1 MDAPLVFN
9 SDPDQ
14 RRLDA
19 VVVVVGA
26 IGAVGF
32 VFYLLGRFVSFVLQ
46 PLQQLTK
53 HAYFCLLWIIESI
66 ALLLAGKN
74 ALCRSCSPNCGVET
88 MQVFAHR
95 CFPAGVNTPVSLHLQ
110 ATVHR
115 FLWRRQRSPNYGEAQ
130 KDEARGLHAAS
141 RRPRRQRTIP
151 PCLALLKKPV
161 GSGISNPSRSTNGLF
176 SSCLDV

>member
-1 MDAPLVFN
+1 MAAPLVFN
-9 SDPDQ
+9 SDADQ

-53 HAYFCLLWIIESI
+53 HAYFCLLWIIEST

-74 ALCRSCSPNCGVET
+74 ALRRSCSPNCGVET
-88 MQVFAHR
+88 MQVFAHK

-110 ATVHR
+110 TWFIVFCGAV
-115 FLWRRQRSPNYGEAQ
+115 N
-130 KDEARGLHAAS
+130 ARLIMVRLNKTKPEDYMRPLDVPGGRGQFPHALHCS
-141 RRPRRQRTIP
+141 
-151 PCLALLKKPV
+151 KKPV
-161 GSGISNPSRSTNGLF
+161 GPGISNPGRSTNGLF

>member
-1 MDAPLVFN
+1 MAAPLVFN
-9 SDPDQ
+9 SDADQ
-14 RRLDA
+14 RRLGA
-19 VVVVVGA
+19 VVVVGA

-74 ALCRSCSPNCGVET
+74 ALRRSCSPNCGVET

-115 FLWRRQRSPNYGEAQ
+115 SLWRRQRSPNYGEAQ
-130 KDEARGLHAAS
+130 QDGARGLHAAS
-141 RRPRRQRTIP
+141 RHPRRQRTIP

-161 GSGISNPSRSTNGLF
+161 GPGISNPGRSTNGLF

>member
-1 MDAPLVFN
+1 MAAPLVFN
-9 SDPDQ
+9 SDADQ

-19 VVVVVGA
+19 VVVVGA

-53 HAYFCLLWIIESI
+53 HAYFCLLWIIEST

-74 ALCRSCSPNCGVET
+74 ALRRSCSPNCSVET

-95 CFPAGVNTPVSLHLQ
+95 CFPTGVNTPVSLHLQ

-115 FLWRRQRSPNYGEAQ
+115 FCGAVN
-130 KDEARGLHAAS
+130 ARLIMVKLNKTKPEDYM
-141 RRPRRQRTIP
+141 RP
-151 PCLALLKKPV
+151 
-161 GSGISNPSRSTNGLF
+161 
-176 SSCLDV
+176 LDVPGDRGQFPHALHCSKNP

>member
-1 MDAPLVFN
+1 MAALLVFN
-9 SDPDQ
+9 SDADQ

-19 VVVVVGA
+19 VVVVVGT

-32 VFYLLGRFVSFVLQ
+32 VLYLLGRFVSFVL
-46 PLQQLTK
+46 PTLQQLTK
-53 HAYFCLLWIIESI
+53 HAYFCLLWIIEST

-74 ALCRSCSPNCGVET
+74 TLRRSCSPNCGVET
-88 MQVFAHR
+88 TQVFAHR

-130 KDEARGLHAAS
+130 QDGARGPHAAS
-141 RRPRRQRTIP
+141 RRRRRQKTIP
-151 PCLALLKKPV
+151 QCLALLKKPV
-161 GSGISNPSRSTNGLF
+161 GPGISNPGWPTNGPF